1 MIPEDDFLLSKP
13 TRKET
18 VTAVRIALIALLGCL
33 LLMAVLM
40 IQARAE
46 PDAVLHRQITT
57 VNQVEKTQTP
67 TLRNPADKPAGHPTG
82 ISQR

>member
-13 TRKET
+13 ARKET
-18 VTAVRIALIALLGCL
+18 VTAVRIALIALIGCM

-46 PDAVLHRQITT
+46 PDAVLHRQIKL
-57 VNQVEKTQTP
+57 VNQVSQPKAP
-67 TLRNPADKPAGHPTG
+67 VAAPAALIKGV
-82 ISQR
+82 SQR

>member
-13 TRKET
+13 ARKET
-18 VTAVRIALIALLGCL
+18 VTAVRIALIALIGCM

-46 PDAVLHRQITT
+46 PDAVLHRQIKL
-57 VNQVEKTQTP
+57 VNQAEQAKAPAATP
-67 TLRNPADKPAGHPTG
+67 A
-82 ISQR
+82 SQIKGVIQR

>member
-13 TRKET
+13 ARKET
-18 VTAVRIALIALLGCL
+18 VTAVRIALIALIGCM

-46 PDAVLHRQITT
+46 PDAVLHRQIKL
-57 VNQVEKTQTP
+57 VNQVEQKKAPAATP
-67 TLRNPADKPAGHPTG
+67 A
-82 ISQR
+82 SQIKGVIQR